1 MILVVDTNV
10 VISALLKEG
19 KSRELLIDSPFV
31 LCAPENVMEEIRKY
45 EEYIIE
51 KSKLTSEE
59 FERLF
64 HLLVENIRII
74 PREKFI
80 QKMPEAHVLI
90 GHIDKGDVPFL
101 ALAMSIPC
109 DGIWTENVKHFK
121 AQNKVKIY
129 TTKELAELSNEPAE
143 E

>member
-10 VISALLKEG
+10 VISALLTEG

-31 LCAPENVMEEIRKY
+31 LCAPENVIEEIRKY
-45 EEYIIE
+45 ENYIIN
-51 KSKLTSEE
+51 KSKLSNEE

-64 HLLVENIRII
+64 CLLVENIKII
-74 PREKFI
+74 TRGEFI
-80 QKMPEAHVLI
+80 QKMQEAHALM

-121 AQNKVKIY
+121 VQNKVKIY
-129 TTKELAELSNEPAE
+129 TTKELAELPNDPADE
-143 E
+143 

>member
-1 MILVVDTNV
+1 MILIVDTNV

-31 LCAPENVMEEIRKY
+31 LCAPENVIEEIRKH
-45 EEYIIE
+45 EDYIID
-51 KSKLTSEE
+51 KSKLSREE

-74 PREKFI
+74 PRGEFI
-80 QKMPEAHVLI
+80 QKMPEAHALI
-90 GHIDKGDVPFL
+90 GHVDRGDVPFL

-109 DGIWTENVKHFK
+109 DGIWTENVKHFNV
-121 AQNKVKIY
+121 QNKVKIY
-129 TTKELAELSNEPAE
+129 TTKELAELSNEPADK
-143 E
+143 